1 MAAQIPEQSLPLGQ
15 GEPLALAGTGE
26 KADERPFRVV
36 LPERQQPWA
45 GAVQQAAELNLIG
58 EMTVHAEQ
66 LQRLV
71 GVVAVIVG
79 SEGLGEQGIPLGIVK
94 AQLLAGFYPAGDEV
108 IGAGGK
114 GHIDPIV
121 MLTAQ
126 SPQHRQGGQQP
137 LALQPDRVNAL
148 QLQIGQ
154 EGEQLA
160 ADAHQLYL
168 GMGVGTAYLL
178 QEGQQKQ
185 VVADAAGAA
194 NDQDPLGRLA
204 GCRQSAL
211 TREPGEGGPLQPGG
225 PAATLTV
232 EAAQGIS
239 DSAHK

>member
-1 MAAQIPEQSLPLGQ
+1 MVIEGDGIAIADHQIEVLGTEAAVAGGIGLGKEAEAGHAAGGGQVQWPGVTADEEGEAAGKAGQLAQAAEGNLHVAELGLGIGWILELDQQGGGIVAAQIPEQSLPLGQ

-94 AQLLAGFYPAGDEV
+94 AQLLAGLYPAGDEV

-126 SPQHRQGGQQP
+126 SPQHRQGG
-137 LALQPDRVNAL
+137 
-148 QLQIGQ
+148 
-154 EGEQLA
+154 
-160 ADAHQLYL
+160 
-168 GMGVGTAYLL
+168 
-178 QEGQQKQ
+178 
-185 VVADAAGAA
+185 
-194 NDQDPLGRLA
+194 
-204 GCRQSAL
+204 
-211 TREPGEGGPLQPGG
+211 
-225 PAATLTV
+225 
-232 EAAQGIS
+232 
-239 DSAHK
+239 